1 MAKEEN
7 LILGGKAHSLSV
19 DEASKGGKKSGEV
32 RKQKAQIRK
41 SIEMMLNAEYKMK
54 DGTTVTG
61 MDAIAMSM
69 FKTAN
74 DPKNKNNVYAA
85 KYLLEL
91 LGQSQAPLDAKEQKA
106 RIKIMETQAKQMQS
120 GTETQF
126 SKLDEILDSLK
137 ETAHADNIE
146 SETK

>member
-1 MAKEEN
+1 MANEQNLKPGGHKLTKEEQSR
-7 LILGGKAHSLSV
+7 A
-19 DEASKGGKKSGEV
+19 GKKSGEV

-41 SIEMMLNAEYKMK
+41 AIETILNADYKLK

-74 DPKNKNNVYAA
+74 DPKNKNNVIAA
-85 KYLLEL
+85 KYLLDL
-91 LGQSQAPLDAKEQKA
+91 LGQSQSPLDAKEQKA
-106 RIKIMETQAKQMQS
+106 KIKIMETQAKQMQS

-126 SKLDEILDSLK
+126 SKLDEILENLK
-137 ETAHADNIE
+137 ETANVNSVE

>member
-1 MAKEEN
+1 MANEQNLKPGGHKLTKEEQSR
-7 LILGGKAHSLSV
+7 A
-19 DEASKGGKKSGEV
+19 GKKSGEV

-41 SIEMMLNAEYKMK
+41 AIETILNADYKLK
-54 DGTTVTG
+54 DGSTVTG

-74 DPKNKNNVYAA
+74 DPKNKNNVIAA
-85 KYLLEL
+85 KYLLDL
-91 LGQSQAPLDAKEQKA
+91 LGQSQSPLDAKEQKA
-106 RIKIMETQAKQMQS
+106 KIKIMETQAKQMQS

-126 SKLDEILDSLK
+126 SKLDEILENLK
-137 ETAHADNIE
+137 ETANVNSVE

>member
-1 MAKEEN
+1 MANEQN

-19 DEASKGGKKSGEV
+19 GEASKGGKKSAEV

-41 SIEMMLNAEYKMK
+41 SVEMLLNQDYRMK
-54 DGTTVTG
+54 DGTTVNG
-61 MDAIAMSM
+61 MDAIAISM
-69 FKTAN
+69 FKVAQ

-91 LGQSQAPLDAKEQKA
+91 LGQSQSPLDAKEQKA
-106 RIKIMETQAKQMQS
+106 KIKILETQAKQMQS

-126 SKLDEILDSLK
+126 SKLDEILDNLK
-137 ETAHADNIE
+137 ETAHVNSIE

>member
-1 MAKEEN
+1 MANEQN
-7 LILGGKAHSLSV
+7 LQPGGKAHKLTV
-19 DEASKGGKKSGEV
+19 DEALKGGKKSGEV

-41 SIEMMLNAEYKMK
+41 SIEAILNADYKMK

-74 DPKNKNNVYAA
+74 DPKNKNNVVAA

-91 LGQSQAPLDAKEQKA
+91 LGQAQSPLDAKEQKA
-106 RIKIMETQAKQMQS
+106 KIKIMETQAKQMQS

-126 SKLDEILDSLK
+126 SKLDEILGSLK
-137 ETAHADNIE
+137 ETAHDSIVT
-146 SETK
+146 ETK